1 MNYQEYIKSELLI
14 LIPVLF
20 FVGQGLKKSKL
31 PDKWIPALLGITG
44 VTLAAVWVLA
54 TGDISNCNELAAALF
69 TAVTQG
75 VLVAGASVYVKQL
88 CIQANKHDEEQRI
101 MFEENTDFPQQN
113 TFNEED
119 MTVQEDD
126 YDEICNADDETLR
139 RE

>member
-1 MNYQEYIKSELLI
+1 MSYQEYIKSELLI
-14 LIPVLF
+14 LVPVLY

-54 TGDISNCNELAAALF
+54 TGDISNGNEFAAALF

-88 CIQANKHDEEQRI
+88 YIQANKHEE
-101 MFEENTDFPQQN
+101 E
-113 TFNEED
+113 
-119 MTVQEDD
+119 
-126 YDEICNADDETLR
+126 
-139 RE
+139 